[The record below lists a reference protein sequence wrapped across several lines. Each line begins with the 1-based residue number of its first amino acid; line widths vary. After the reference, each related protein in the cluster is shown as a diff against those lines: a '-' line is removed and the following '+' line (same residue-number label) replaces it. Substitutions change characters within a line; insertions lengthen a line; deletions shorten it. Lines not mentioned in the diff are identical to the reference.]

1 MGDETLFQ
9 VIAYP
14 NQRLAA
20 IAIMKVANPASDHG
34 VDFIHNP
41 FKGHDRS
48 FSFRKFGDPVFD
60 LLHGFLRWLDM
71 RIISPRLSTSSHPD
85 RESEKVGKG
94 GQKRGSGVRYCIIY
108 DAAC

>member
-1 MGDETLFQ
+1 
-9 VIAYP
+9 
-14 NQRLAA
+14 
-20 IAIMKVANPASDHG
+20 MKVANPASDHS

-85 RESEKVGKG
+85 RESEKVELPFVGIDYFG
-94 GQKRGSGVRYCIIY
+94 LYLIQGQSQPLQYLL
-108 DAAC
+108 